1 MVRKRVPGDGDNV
14 HRAPVRG
21 DVGFAWG
28 VPVLA
33 PALTQLQSEGSTLPC
48 CRKPVSFPK
57 DGVRVL
63 TVQIVFKGNEKHAKR
78 RIKMTL
84 LM

>member
-1 MVRKRVPGDGDNV
+1 M
-14 HRAPVRG
+14 
-21 DVGFAWG
+21 
-28 VPVLA
+28 A

-57 DGVRVL
+57 DGVPVL
-63 TVQIVFKGNEKHAKR
+63 TAQIVFKGNAKHAKR

-84 LM
+84 LT